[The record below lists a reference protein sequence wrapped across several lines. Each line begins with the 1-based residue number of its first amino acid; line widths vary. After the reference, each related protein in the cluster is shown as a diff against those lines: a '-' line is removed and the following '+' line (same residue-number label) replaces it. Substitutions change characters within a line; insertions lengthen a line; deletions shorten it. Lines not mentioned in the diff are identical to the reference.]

1 MESRNTKLLHA
12 LKDSGATGI
21 IEAYDWVQGH
31 RHEFS
36 KDVYGPVLVE
46 VHTWKP
52 RLSCLLIIGICTNSF
67 ISLFWVKMSG

>member
-21 IEAYDWVQGH
+21 FEAYNWVQGH

-46 VHTWKP
+46 VHT
-52 RLSCLLIIGICTNSF
+52 
-67 ISLFWVKMSG
+67 